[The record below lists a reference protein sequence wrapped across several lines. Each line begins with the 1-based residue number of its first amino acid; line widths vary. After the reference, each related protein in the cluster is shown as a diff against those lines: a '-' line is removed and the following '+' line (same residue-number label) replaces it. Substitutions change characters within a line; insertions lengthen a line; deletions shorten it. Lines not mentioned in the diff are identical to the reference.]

1 MPEEAE
7 PDRRPV
13 ALTAAEDVLAV
24 AAAEEEGEA
33 VPVLAELGGAVAG
46 AAANA
51 SSDRVRRPTMAAQRR
66 RSVMLLV
73 QIMLYGVSP
82 RARAALRSPGTAR
95 SHPPV

>member
-33 VPVLAELGGAVAG
+33 VQVLAELGGAVAG
-46 AAANA
+46 VAGEC
-51 SSDRVRRPTMAAQRR
+51 Q
-66 RSVMLLV
+66 
-73 QIMLYGVSP
+73 Q
-82 RARAALRSPGTAR
+82 
-95 SHPPV
+95 